1 MWIVTKGKEQRAEN
15 VAVIL
20 PYENDR
26 EYYIEELGV
35 VKNQP
40 LYAFVKR
47 AFDILFAL
55 TFLTLLAVPMLIIAV
70 IVRLSSSGRVL
81 YFQKRL
87 GLNGKEINV
96 IKFRTMR
103 KDAEADGVRWSAG
116 DDDPR
121 ITPVGRVLRKSHLD
135 ELPQLWC
142 ILVGHMSVV
151 GPRPERPEYYD
162 RFEQYIHGFSERLKV
177 KPGLTGLAQV
187 RGGYYLKP
195 EEKILYDVDYI
206 KKRSLGLDLKI
217 VLETIKVVFCGEGVK

>member
-1 MWIVTKGKEQRAEN
+1 VWIVTKGKEQRAEN

-26 EYYIEELGV
+26 EYYIEDLGTV
-35 VKNQP
+35 ESKP

-55 TFLTLLAVPMLIIAV
+55 TFLTLLTVPMLIIAV

-195 EEKILYDVDYI
+195 EEKIQYDVDYI